1 MAAALTLAVAV
12 LAAPSAAAEQ
22 VEGTVIVVVDRDL
35 DADGVYDLGDQPQP
49 GIEITVSDP
58 SGVVAAGT
66 TNESGRFVVVP
77 ATKGLSGGRY
87 FVVADIP
94 AALSLTPVP
103 PSDSFQPLSTTVDVT
118 TGDRLVRLG
127 VTARRVSEPPAEPT
141 PAPRP
146 PDEPAPSTV
155 RAAPEPRFA
164 VGDRVWQDLDR
175 QGRQDA
181 DEPPAVG
188 TSVQLLDASGGVL
201 RSSRTDAAG
210 RYLFDDLPGGLYSVR
225 FAGIHTECRFSPA
238 GVGDAA
244 GDSDP
249 DYTGVTPPFEL
260 ATGAADVR
268 AARDD
273 DDVRAEYINTTV
285 DAGIAPLTYAVASVV
300 WQDRNGNGLQDADEP
315 AGAARVSLID
325 TARNR
330 TVASVRT
337 DDAGRFVFS
346 ALPAGEYRLRFHE
359 LGEHRR
365 LTTARL
371 GSNPA
376 LDSDPDRNS
385 GLTKPFTLKAGAPGL
400 VPAAD
405 VGPIDADFVDP
416 THSAGVV
423 ASYAVSNRVWDD
435 SNGDGLL
442 SKGEKGIQGVWVEL
456 VDLSGNLVATTTTAA
471 NGGYRFDGLAAGQY
485 RLWFRSIPPGLHL
498 TTPGV
503 GADRSLDSD
512 VSADAWTA
520 PIAVG
525 EDQPV
530 EEGLSAGLTRAA
542 APAASAPTSTTPA
555 DSAAAGPLSRTG
567 GPPVLLP
574 IAGTLLGLLGAAL
587 VVRRRQRRR

>member
-12 LAAPSAAAEQ
+12 FAVPSAAAEQ

-35 DADGVYDLGDQPQP
+35 DADGVYDLGDRPQP

-66 TNESGRFVVVP
+66 TDESGRFVVVP

-94 AALSLTPVP
+94 AAFSLTPVP
-103 PSDSFQPLSTTVDVT
+103 ASDSFQPLSTTVDVT
-118 TGDRLVRLG
+118 TGDKLVRLG
-127 VTARRVSEPPAEPT
+127 VAARRVSEPPAEPT
-141 PAPRP
+141 PAPQP
-146 PDEPAPSTV
+146 PEKPALSTV
-155 RAAPEPRFA
+155 PAAEPRFA

-175 QGRQDA
+175 QGRQDEH
-181 DEPPAVG
+181 EPPAVD

-201 RSSRTDAAG
+201 RSTRTDAAG
-210 RYLFDDLPGGLYSVR
+210 RYLFDDLPAGLYSVR
-225 FAGIHTECRFSPA
+225 FAGIRTERRLSPA
-238 GVGDAA
+238 GVGNAA

-260 ATGAADVR
+260 ATGAPDVR
-268 AARDD
+268 AVRDD
-273 DDVRAEYINTTV
+273 DGVRADYINTTV
-285 DAGIAPLTYAVASVV
+285 DAGIAPLAYAVASVV
-300 WQDRNGNGLQDADEP
+300 WQDWNGNGLQDANEP
-315 AGAARVSLID
+315 AGAARVALID

-337 DDAGRFVFS
+337 DDAGRFVFP
-346 ALPAGEYRLRFHE
+346 ALPAGEYRLRFTE

-365 LTTARL
+365 LTTARV

-376 LDSDPDRNS
+376 LDSDPERNS
-385 GLTKPFTLKAGAPGL
+385 GLTRPFTLKAGAPGV

-405 VGPIDADFVDP
+405 VGPVDADFVDP

-435 SNGDGLL
+435 NNGDGLL
-442 SKGEKGIQGVWVEL
+442 STGEKGIQGVRVEL
-456 VDLSGNLVATTTTAA
+456 VDLSGNAVAATTTAA

-485 RLWFRSIPPGLHL
+485 RLWFRRIPQGLHV

-503 GADRSLDSD
+503 GADRWLDSVD
-512 VSADAWTA
+512 SDTWTA

-530 EEGLSAGLTRAA
+530 EEGLSAGLTRSAA
-542 APAASAPTSTTPA
+542 TTTSAPTSTGPA
-555 DSAAAGPLSRTG
+555 ASAAAGPASSTG
-567 GPPVLLP
+567 GPSVLLP
-574 IAGTLLGLLGAAL
+574 VAGVLLGLLGAAL
-587 VVRRRQRRR
+587 VLRRRLRHR